1 MKVGKSGKLG
11 NEGRSE
17 SYHRHPLLHRQTGRF
32 ELEFPIV
39 HWMRSV
45 HKFLILLL
53 AVGLSTCAWA
63 ASADANG
70 VAEPSLPLAWAQAD
84 RANQSLLA
92 PPASLPRMAPE
103 LALHTFQ
110 QRAARQLSDPVSY
123 SANTVVQA
131 ELPDTAQRGEFQL
144 RRRFIAPKTLLFTP
158 VRFVGDNF
166 VKSNIIARLLQA
178 EVDHLNKGEGAQTAI
193 NDANYKFSYK
203 GADEIEGTA
212 VHVFHVKPRA
222 RRAGLFKGR
231 IYLDA
236 STGSLRRAEG
246 SLVKTQS
253 FFVKKVDFVQD
264 YADID
269 GYTLPVHT
277 RSLAKTRLVGR
288 AVVEIAT
295 DAYDLNTSAS
305 AEMQNS
311 GGSQ

>member
-1 MKVGKSGKLG
+1 MSSLLKS
-11 NEGRSE
+11 SA
-17 SYHRHPLLHRQTGRF
+17 
-32 ELEFPIV
+32 
-39 HWMRSV
+39 
-45 HKFLILLL
+45 LLL
-53 AVGLSTCAWA
+53 AASLSLGAWGA
-63 ASADANG
+63 TSPDANS
-70 VAEPSLPLAWAQAD
+70 AEPDLSPEWALTASH
-84 RANQSLLA
+84 ASQSVPS
-92 PPASLPRMAPE
+92 PPATVPRMAPE
-103 LALHTFQ
+103 LALRTFQ
-110 QRAARQLSDPVSY
+110 QRAARQLSEPVSY
-123 SANTVVQA
+123 SANTVVEA
-131 ELPDTAQRGEFQL
+131 ELPDTSQRGQYQL
-144 RRRFIAPKTLLFTP
+144 RRRFVAPKTLLFTP

-178 EVDHLNKGEGAQTAI
+178 EVDHVNKGEGAQTAI

-203 GADEIEGTA
+203 GAEAIDGGS

-222 RRAGLFKGR
+222 RRPGLFKGR

-246 SLVKTQS
+246 TLVKTQS
-253 FFVKKVDFVQD
+253 FFIKKIDFVQD

-269 GYTLPVHT
+269 GYTLPVHA

-305 AEMQNS
+305 AETPTA

>member
-1 MKVGKSGKLG
+1 MC
-11 NEGRSE
+11 
-17 SYHRHPLLHRQTGRF
+17 
-32 ELEFPIV
+32 
-39 HWMRSV
+39 SV
-45 HKFLILLL
+45 HKFLILSL
-53 AVGLSTCAWA
+53 ALGLSACAWA

-70 VAEPSLPLAWAQAD
+70 AAEASLPLVWAQAD
-84 RANQSLLA
+84 QANQSLLA
-92 PPASLPRMAPE
+92 PPGLPRMAPE
-103 LALHTFQ
+103 LALQTFQ

-131 ELPDTAQRGEFQL
+131 ELPDTAQRGEYQL
-144 RRRFIAPKTLLFTP
+144 RRRFIAPRTLLFTP

-178 EVDHLNKGEGAQTAI
+178 EVDHVNKGEGARTAI

-203 GADEIEGTA
+203 GTDEIDGTP
-212 VHVFHVKPRA
+212 VHVYHVKPRA
-222 RRAGLFKGR
+222 RRAGLFRGR

-236 STGSLRRAEG
+236 STGSLRRAGG

-253 FFVKKVDFVQD
+253 FFVKKVDFEQD
-264 YADID
+264 YADIN

-295 DAYDLNTSAS
+295 DAYDLQTSAS
-305 AEMQNS
+305 AGMQTP
-311 GGSQ
+311 GGIP